1 MRRSMIAQSLAL
13 GLALM
18 GSTALAG
25 GLGEMT
31 EAERLAF
38 RAEVRDYLLA
48 NPEVLIEAMDVLQ
61 SREAD
66 AALAR
71 DAQVLADN
79 HDAIFNDPAS
89 WVGGNPEGDL
99 TIVEFM
105 DYRCGYC
112 RKAFSEVEELVKTDG
127 NIRLVV
133 KEFPILGEE
142 SMVSSRFAIA
152 VLQLHGPEA
161 YKKAHD
167 GLITLRGSP
176 DAATLGALA
185 ADLGLEPGP
194 VIAKMNSDEVTAVI
208 AANHAMADQLK
219 ITGTPT
225 FVMGDEL
232 LRGYVP
238 LDQMRDLVAA
248 AREG

>member
-1 MRRSMIAQSLAL
+1 MRRSKIAQTVAL
-13 GLALM
+13 GFALM

-38 RAEVRDYLLA
+38 RAEVRAYLLD
-48 NPEVLIEAMDVLQ
+48 NPEVMIEVMDVLQ

-71 DAQVLADN
+71 DTQVLVDN
-79 HDAIFNDPAS
+79 HDAIFNDAAS

-112 RKAFSEVEELVKTDG
+112 RKAFTEVEELVKADG
-127 NIRLVV
+127 NIRFVV
-133 KEFPILGEE
+133 KEFPILGED
-142 SMVSSRFAIA
+142 SMVSARFAIA

-194 VIAKMNSDEVTAVI
+194 IIARMNADVVTAVI
-208 AANHAMADQLK
+208 AANHAMADKLQ

-225 FVMGDEL
+225 FVLGDQL

-238 LDQMRDLVAA
+238 LDQMEALVAA